1 MSARSEEIKK
11 EILEAAGDDVKAAIN
26 ALCDGAY
33 LTEAGYS
40 DDDQDAIEDACF
52 DLKESLK

>member
-1 MSARSEEIKK
+1 MSARSDEIKK
-11 EILEAAGDDVKAAIN
+11 EVLEAADGDVKAAID

-33 LTEAGYS
+33 LTEAGYG
-40 DDDQDAIEDACF
+40 DDDQDAIEDACH